1 MNVTASRIELTD
13 PKLRALCLAIA
24 LALAVPATA
33 IAQQTTAP
41 PQTGATTE
49 TTTEEA
55 EPQAQPPAAATQA
68 DSEKADAE
76 ESDAEEADDD
86 EADSGTPGELF
97 SIEDSDEPEKLK
109 DLIQIRSTF
118 ELGAYYVS
126 DDSFRFGRYSGLN
139 DQGIA
144 ALLNF
149 DVYKRDAWDS
159 DSARYWRLTGA
170 NLGLDSRDAAFEFGV
185 QGKYKIRV
193 DYDQIPN
200 FRSESGQTIYNG
212 AGTETLTLPSDWV
225 GSATTAGM
233 TKLLSS
239 LKPFDLKTQ
248 RRRVGLGIS
257 GVLTPHWDYSAGYK
271 HETKEGTRTFGATF
285 GNSGGNPRA
294 VVLPEPV
301 DWTTQQMDA
310 SLRYTSRKFQF
321 DVSYYVSLFS
331 DQNTSLTWA
340 NPYTI
345 ISGWAAGSGFPTAV
359 GQVSLPPDNQFHQ
372 LSFNGG
378 YNFSDATRLSASFSR
393 GRMTQNETFLPYTN
407 IPVQAASI
415 TQPLPRDSLDGRI
428 DTTVFNLRL
437 SSRPS
442 TDFSWSASYRYDDRD
457 NQTPRDEYVYIGGD
471 SQFQDT
477 SVASNRRR
485 YNEPYSFREEL
496 LKVDASYRV
505 FENTE
510 LSAGV
515 QRSKIDRTYAERER
529 ADEDT
534 YNFGFRTSFSD
545 TLNGYLRYSHAVR
558 DGSTYVGNEP
568 FLSGYSPGY
577 TSTIA
582 AGWENHPLLRRYF
595 EANRDRDQLSAGIEL
610 SATEALA
617 LSASVDYANDDYNE
631 SEVGLIDAR
640 VETATLDAVYA
651 PSQKWSSYAFWTYER
666 QGSHQV
672 GWSFAGG
679 ANQIPNS
686 SDPRRQWFA
695 NHRDRINSSGLGFTR
710 SLYAGRVD
718 LGVDYLHSKS
728 RSGIDFAVGSALLTR
743 PLPRDISQL
752 DSFNIHATYKLR
764 DSFSL
769 RMSYWYERYH
779 STDWAVDG
787 VAANQLANVILLGE
801 DSPDYRENV
810 VSLSVLYRF

>member
-1 MNVTASRIELTD
+1 MKVTASRIELTD

-33 IAQQTTAP
+33 FAQQASAP
-41 PQTGATTE
+41 PQTGAPTE
-49 TTTEEA
+49 TTAEEV
-55 EPQAQPPAAATQA
+55 EPQAEPPATAAQA
-68 DSEKADAE
+68 DSEEADE
-76 ESDAEEADDD
+76 DEEADS
-86 EADSGTPGELF
+86 ATPGELF

-109 DLIQIRSTF
+109 ELIQIRSTF

-139 DQGIA
+139 DQGMA

-149 DVYKRDAWDS
+149 DIYKRNAWDA
-159 DSARYWRLTGA
+159 DSAWYWRLTGED
-170 NLGLDSRDAAFEFGV
+170 LGLDSRAAAFEFGV
-185 QGKYKIRV
+185 QGKYKVVV
-193 DYDQIPN
+193 DYDEIPN
-200 FRSESGQTIYNG
+200 FISESGQTIFNG
-212 AGTETLTLPSDWV
+212 AGTETLTLPADWV
-225 GSATTAGM
+225 GSGTTAGM

-239 LKPFDLKTQ
+239 LKPFDHKTQ

-257 GVLTPHWDYSAGYK
+257 GVLTPHWDYSASYK
-271 HETKEGTRTFGATF
+271 HETKEGTRTFGAIF
-285 GNSGGNPRA
+285 GNTGGNPRGA
-294 VVLPEPV
+294 VVPEPV

-310 SLRYTSRKFQF
+310 SLRYTTRKFQF
-321 DVSYYVSLFS
+321 DATYYVSLYS

-372 LSFNGG
+372 LSLNAG

-457 NQTPRDEYVYIGGD
+457 NETPRDEYVYIGGD
-471 SQFQDT
+471 SQLQDT
-477 SVASNRRR
+477 SVASSRRR
-485 YNEPYSFREEL
+485 YNEPYSFREEQ
-496 LKVDASYRV
+496 LKADASYRV
-505 FENTE
+505 FGSTE

-515 QRSKIDRTYAERER
+515 QRSKIDRTYTERER

-534 YNFGFRTSFSD
+534 YHFGFRTSFSD
-545 TLNGYLRYSHAVR
+545 TLNAYVRYSHSVR
-558 DGSTYVGNEP
+558 DGSTYIGNEP

-577 TSTIA
+577 TSTVA
-582 AGWENHPLLRRYF
+582 AGWENHPLLRRYYL
-595 EANRDRDQLSAGIEL
+595 ANRDRDLLSAGIEL
-610 SATEALA
+610 SATEAFA
-617 LSASVDYANDDYNE
+617 VSASIDYAKDDYNE
-631 SEVGLIDAR
+631 SELGLIDAR

-651 PSQKWSSYAFWTYER
+651 PSQIWSAYAFFTAER
-666 QGSHQV
+666 QGSHQA
-672 GWSFAGG
+672 GWSFSGG
-679 ANQIPNS
+679 ANQIPQS

-695 NHRDRINSSGLGFTR
+695 YHRDRIDSSGLGFKR
-710 SLYAGRVD
+710 SLYSGRVD
-718 LGVDYLHSKS
+718 LGIDYLHSKS
-728 RSGIDFAVGSALLTR
+728 RSGIDFAVGSSLLTK

-752 DSFNIHATYKLR
+752 DSFNFHATYKLR
-764 DSFSL
+764 ESLSL

-779 STDWAVDG
+779 STDWAVDD
-787 VAANQLANVILLGE
+787 VAVNQVANIILLGE

>member
-33 IAQQTTAP
+33 LAQQASAP
-41 PQTGATTE
+41 PQTSATTE
-49 TTTEEA
+49 TAPEA
-55 EPQAQPPAAATQA
+55 
-68 DSEKADAE
+68 ADAE
-76 ESDAEEADDD
+76 ESDSQEADD
-86 EADSGTPGELF
+86 EKADSGTPGELF
-97 SIEDSDEPEKLK
+97 SIADSDEPEKLK
-109 DLIQIRSTF
+109 DLIQIRNTF

-144 ALLNF
+144 GLLNF
-149 DVYKRDAWDS
+149 DFYMRDAWDGE
-159 DSARYWRLTGA
+159 SAWYWRLTGD
-170 NLGLDSRDAAFEFGV
+170 NLGLDSRAATFEFGV
-185 QGKYKIRV
+185 QGKYKVLV

-212 AGTETLTLPSDWV
+212 AGTQTLTLPSDWV
-225 GSATTAGM
+225 GSGTTAGM
-233 TKLLSS
+233 TRLLSS

-248 RRRVGLGIS
+248 RRRTGLGIS
-257 GVLTPHWDYSAGYK
+257 GVLTPHWDYSASYK
-271 HETKEGTRTFGATF
+271 HETKEGLRTFGATF

-321 DVSYYVSLFS
+321 DVSYYLSLFS

-340 NPYTI
+340 NPYTTI
-345 ISGWAAGSGFPTAV
+345 AGWAAGSGFPTAV

-372 LSFNGG
+372 LSFNAG

-393 GRMTQNETFLPYTN
+393 GRMTQNEAFLPYTN

-437 SSRPS
+437 ASRPS

-471 SQFQDT
+471 STLQDT
-477 SVASNRRR
+477 TVATNRRR
-485 YNEPYSFREEL
+485 FNEPYSFREEQ

-529 ADEDT
+529 ADEDS
-534 YNFGFRTSFSD
+534 YNFGFRTSFFD
-545 TLNGYLRYSHAVR
+545 TLNAYLRYSHAVR
-558 DGSTYVGNEP
+558 DGSTYIGNEP

-577 TSTIA
+577 TSTVA

-595 EANRDRDQLSAGIEL
+595 EANRDRDQLSAGLEL

-617 LSASVDYANDDYNE
+617 LSASVDFAKDNYNE
-631 SEVGLIDAR
+631 SALGLTDAR

-651 PSQKWSSYAFWTYER
+651 PSQKWSSYAFWTYEK
-666 QGSHQV
+666 QGSHQA
-672 GWSFAGG
+672 GWSFSGG
-679 ANQIPNS
+679 AAQIPNA

-710 SLYAGRVD
+710 SLYSGRVD

-728 RSGIDFAVGSALLTR
+728 RSGIDFAVGSALLTK

-764 DSFSL
+764 ESFSL
-769 RMSYWYERYH
+769 RMSYWYERYR

-787 VAANQLANVILLGE
+787 IEANTLANVILLGE
-801 DSPDYRENV
+801 NSPNYRENV
-810 VSLSVLYRF
+810 VALSVLYRF

>member
-33 IAQQTTAP
+33 LAQQASAP
-41 PQTGATTE
+41 PQTSATTE
-49 TTTEEA
+49 TAAEA
-55 EPQAQPPAAATQA
+55 V
-68 DSEKADAE
+68 DS
-76 ESDAEEADDD
+76 EEADD
-86 EADSGTPGELF
+86 EKADTGTPGELF
-97 SIEDSDEPEKLK
+97 SIADSDEPEKLK
-109 DLIQIRSTF
+109 DLIQIRNTF

-144 ALLNF
+144 GLLNF
-149 DVYKRDAWDS
+149 DFYMRDAWDG
-159 DSARYWRLTGA
+159 DSAWYWRLTGD
-170 NLGLDSRDAAFEFGV
+170 NLGLDSRAATFEFGV
-185 QGKYKIRV
+185 QGKYKVLV

-212 AGTETLTLPSDWV
+212 AGTETLTLPADWV
-225 GSATTAGM
+225 GSGTTAGM
-233 TKLLSS
+233 TRLLSS

-248 RRRVGLGIS
+248 RRRTGLGIS
-257 GVLTPHWDYSAGYK
+257 GVLTPHWDYSASYK
-271 HETKEGTRTFGATF
+271 HETKEGLRTFGATF

-321 DVSYYVSLFS
+321 DVSYYLSLFS

-340 NPYTI
+340 NPYTTI
-345 ISGWAAGSGFPTAV
+345 AGWAAGSGFPTAV

-372 LSFNGG
+372 LSFNAG

-393 GRMTQNETFLPYTN
+393 GRMTQNEAFLPYTN

-415 TQPLPRDSLDGRI
+415 TQPLPRNSLDGRI

-437 SSRPS
+437 ASRPS

-471 SQFQDT
+471 STLQDT
-477 SVASNRRR
+477 TVATNRRR
-485 YNEPYSFREEL
+485 YNEPYSFREEQ

-534 YNFGFRTSFSD
+534 YNFGFRTSFFD
-545 TLNGYLRYSHAVR
+545 TLNAYLRYSHAVR
-558 DGSTYVGNEP
+558 DGSTYIGNEP

-577 TSTIA
+577 TSTVA

-595 EANRDRDQLSAGIEL
+595 EANRDRDQLSAGLEL
-610 SATEALA
+610 SATEAFA
-617 LSASVDYANDDYNE
+617 LSASVDFAKDNYNE
-631 SEVGLIDAR
+631 SALGLIDAR

-651 PSQKWSSYAFWTYER
+651 PSQKWSSYAFWTYEK
-666 QGSHQV
+666 QGSHQA
-672 GWSFAGG
+672 GWSFSGG
-679 ANQIPNS
+679 AAQIPNA

-710 SLYAGRVD
+710 SLYSGRVD

-728 RSGIDFAVGSALLTR
+728 RSGIDFAVGSALLTK

-764 DSFSL
+764 ESFSL
-769 RMSYWYERYH
+769 RMSYWYERYR

-787 VAANQLANVILLGE
+787 IEANTLANVILLGE
-801 DSPDYRENV
+801 DSPNYRENV

>member
-33 IAQQTTAP
+33 LAQQASAP
-41 PQTGATTE
+41 PQTSATTE
-49 TTTEEA
+49 TAPEA
-55 EPQAQPPAAATQA
+55 
-68 DSEKADAE
+68 ADAE
-76 ESDAEEADDD
+76 ESDSQEADD
-86 EADSGTPGELF
+86 EKADSGTPGELF
-97 SIEDSDEPEKLK
+97 SIADSDEPEKLK
-109 DLIQIRSTF
+109 DLIQIRNTF

-144 ALLNF
+144 GLLNF
-149 DVYKRDAWDS
+149 DFYMRDAWDGE
-159 DSARYWRLTGA
+159 SAWYWRLTGD
-170 NLGLDSRDAAFEFGV
+170 NLGLDSRAATFEFGV
-185 QGKYKIRV
+185 QGKYKVLV

-212 AGTETLTLPSDWV
+212 AGTQTLTLPSDWV
-225 GSATTAGM
+225 GSGTTAGM
-233 TKLLSS
+233 TRLLSS

-248 RRRVGLGIS
+248 RRRTGLGIS
-257 GVLTPHWDYSAGYK
+257 GVLTPHWDYSASYK
-271 HETKEGTRTFGATF
+271 HETKEGLRTFGATF

-321 DVSYYVSLFS
+321 DVSYYLSLFS

-340 NPYTI
+340 NPYTTI
-345 ISGWAAGSGFPTAV
+345 AGWAAGSGFPTAV

-372 LSFNGG
+372 LSFNAG

-393 GRMTQNETFLPYTN
+393 GRMTQNEAFLPYTN

-437 SSRPS
+437 ASRPS

-471 SQFQDT
+471 STLQDT
-477 SVASNRRR
+477 TVATNRRR
-485 YNEPYSFREEL
+485 FNEPYSFREEQ

-529 ADEDT
+529 ADEDS
-534 YNFGFRTSFSD
+534 YNFGFRTSFFD
-545 TLNGYLRYSHAVR
+545 TLNAYLRYSHAVR
-558 DGSTYVGNEP
+558 DGSTYIGNEP

-577 TSTIA
+577 TSTVA

-595 EANRDRDQLSAGIEL
+595 EANRDRDQLSAGLEL

-617 LSASVDYANDDYNE
+617 LSASVDFAKDNYNE
-631 SEVGLIDAR
+631 SALGLTDAR

-651 PSQKWSSYAFWTYER
+651 PSQKWSSYAFWTYEK
-666 QGSHQV
+666 QGSHQA
-672 GWSFAGG
+672 GWSFSGG
-679 ANQIPNS
+679 AAQIPNA

-710 SLYAGRVD
+710 SLYSGRVD

-728 RSGIDFAVGSALLTR
+728 RSGIDFAVGSALLTK

-764 DSFSL
+764 ESFSL
-769 RMSYWYERYH
+769 RMSYWYERYR

-787 VAANQLANVILLGE
+787 IEANTLANVILLGE
-801 DSPDYRENV
+801 NSPNYRENV